1 MASQCCFGEKGFAA
15 FLTFKGMAMDLLH
28 VGSGG
33 NIVIFQV
40 INERE
45 AVPLLLLPHC
55 DTISPIL
62 SAFLFQSG
70 NQSAFEGC
78 LEIFLS
84 FLTDQ

>member
-1 MASQCCFGEKGFAA
+1 M
-15 FLTFKGMAMDLLH
+15 
-28 VGSGG
+28 
-33 NIVIFQV
+33 FQV

-70 NQSAFEGC
+70 NKSAFEGC

-84 FLTDQ
+84 FLSLKADTGDDQDRSNCNNCQ